1 MALEEERYHAITG
14 DPDWQISVRRGGV
27 AIVDE
32 LYSDS
37 NNPER
42 YSFWVTKDCNVAE
55 VEDAFF
61 PIVLEI
67 AELFSKDRVVAFI
80 AGYDTIVNERKKWF
94 SNKWVP
100 PVYNEK
106 GMVNALKEEIKTYGR
121 DKLLWA
127 DIEHYAEYDSFL
139 GKKRRWYVK
148 DLVILQEKLVMEL
161 LKRRKELL
169 KRYF

>member
-14 DPDWQISVRRGGV
+14 DTDWQISVGRGGV

-67 AELFSKDRVVAFI
+67 AELFSNDRVVAFI
-80 AGYDTIVNERKKWF
+80 AGYDTIVNERKNG
-94 SNKWVP
+94 SATN
-100 PVYNEK
+100 
-106 GMVNALKEEIKTYGR
+106 GCRLCITR
-121 DKLLWA
+121 
-127 DIEHYAEYDSFL
+127 
-139 GKKRRWYVK
+139 
-148 DLVILQEKLVMEL
+148 QEW
-161 LKRRKELL
+161 
-169 KRYF
+169 